1 LTASTGKNE
10 RGLALDGEKWCGKCS
25 LLKPLSEFYVRRAS
39 KDGRSYR
46 CKPCSVK
53 NSAEWMNAKP
63 KEERQRI
70 YLERDLRRKFGI
82 STEVYNAVFLAQ
94 EGVCAIC
101 KQPNPNKNRL
111 AVDHN
116 HETGEV
122 RGLLC
127 GPCNMLLYRI
137 ENDPDWANKAF
148 SYLSKS
154 TIENLLGEGEKP
166 SHL

>member
-1 LTASTGKNE
+1 MGE
-10 RGLALDGEKWCGKCS
+10 RQLKLAGEKWCS
-25 LLKPLSEFYVRRAS
+25 LCCAMKPVEEFYRRKAS

-46 CKPCSVK
+46 CKDCSNAN
-53 NSAEWMNAKP
+53 NSERMKAKS
-63 KEERQRI
+63 KEERQKI
-70 YLERDLRRKFGI
+70 YLERDLQRKFGI

-101 KQPNPNKNRL
+101 KKPNPNKNRL

-116 HETGEV
+116 HLTGEV

-127 GPCNMLLYRI
+127 GPCNMLLHRI
-137 ENDPDWANKAF
+137 ENDPDWADKAF

-154 TIENLLGEGEKP
+154 TIENLLREGEKP
-166 SHL
+166 SL

>member
-1 LTASTGKNE
+1 MAE
-10 RGLALDGEKWCGKCS
+10 RRLAINGEKWCGLCS
-25 LLKPLSEFYVRRAS
+25 SLKPLEEFYRRSAS

-46 CKPCSVK
+46 CKDCSNAN
-53 NSAEWMNAKP
+53 NSEWMKAKP
-63 KEERQRI
+63 KEERQKI
-70 YLERDLRRKFGI
+70 YFERDLQRKFGI

-101 KQPNPNKNRL
+101 KQPNPNRNRL

-116 HETGEV
+116 HATGEV

-127 GPCNMLLYRI
+127 GPCNMLLHRI

-154 TIENLLGEGEKP
+154 TIENLLREGEKP
-166 SHL
+166 SL